1 MQRLARHPFPVQH
14 LKPPP
19 ERAILP
25 AMNEYDYIIVGAGS
39 AGCVLANRLSASGK
53 DRVLLLEAGGS
64 DLSPLI
70 QVPLGYGLT
79 FSDPKYNWMYTTAPD
94 PALDGR
100 TSFWP
105 RGKVLGGSSSLNA
118 MVYMRGQH
126 ADYDEWRDAGNPGW
140 GWSEVLPY
148 FKKSE
153 DHVFGANAHHG
164 AGGELAVSDFA
175 DQVHPL
181 CERFLK
187 AGDALGYGRTSDF
200 NGERKEGFGLWQM
213 TIRKGVRASTSNA
226 FLRPAMHRSNLTVL
240 THALVQRVL
249 LQEREAVG
257 VECVVKGVRQ
267 QFRCRKEVILS
278 GGAINSPQLLQLSGV
293 GDAQHLR
300 AKGVPVV
307 HHLPAV
313 GQGLQDHLCVSYFF
327 KSKVPTLNNT
337 LGPWYGKVWAGM
349 RYLFNRKGP
358 LGMSVNQAGAFVRS
372 REGLA
377 QPNLHLYFNPI
388 SYTANTAPV
397 GKRFQLQNPDPFPAF
412 LISFNTCR
420 PTSRGSVLIQ
430 SANPND
436 KPLITTHFLTTAHDR
451 QDIVEGARMVRRIA
465 ATAPLADIVESEH
478 LPGAQVQSEEA
489 IFADFAKRGGSV
501 YHASCT
507 CAMGPMPETS
517 VVDARLRVHGMRR
530 LRVVDAS
537 VFPSVTSGN
546 TNAPVIMVAEKAADM
561 ILADNA

>member
-1 MQRLARHPFPVQH
+1 
-14 LKPPP
+14 
-19 ERAILP
+19 
-25 AMNEYDYIIVGAGS
+25 
-39 AGCVLANRLSASGK
+39 
-53 DRVLLLEAGGS
+53 
-64 DLSPLI
+64 
-70 QVPLGYGLT
+70 
-79 FSDPKYNWMYTTAPD
+79 MYTTEPD
-94 PALDGR
+94 AALNGR
-100 TSFWP
+100 ASFWP

-140 GWSEVLPY
+140 GWNDVLPY

-164 AGGELAVSDFA
+164 AGGELTVSDFT

-181 CERFLK
+181 CERFLQ
-187 AGDALGYGRTSDF
+187 AGDALGYGRTADF

-213 TIRKGVRASTSNA
+213 TIRKGVRASTSSA
-226 FLRPAMHRSNLTVL
+226 FLRPAMRRSNLTVL
-240 THALVQRVL
+240 TGAMVHRVL

-257 VECVVKGVRQ
+257 VECVIQGVHQ
-267 QFRCRKEVILS
+267 QFKCRKEVILS

-293 GDAQHLR
+293 GDAELLR

-307 HHLPAV
+307 QHLPAV

-349 RYLFNRKGP
+349 RYLLDRKGP

-372 REGLA
+372 RPGLA

-388 SYTANTAPV
+388 SYTANTTPV
-397 GKRFQLQNPDPFPAF
+397 GKRFQLQNPDPFAAF

-420 PTSRGSVLIQ
+420 PTSRGTVLIQ
-430 SANPND
+430 SANPTD
-436 KPLITTHFLTTAHDR
+436 KPLITTNFLTTAHDR
-451 QDIVEGARMVRRIA
+451 QDIVEGARMVRSIA

-478 LPGAQVQSEEA
+478 LPGAHVQSEEA

-507 CAMGPMPETS
+507 CAMGPNPETS

-537 VFPSVTSGN
+537 VFPAVTSGN

-561 ILADNA
+561 ILADHV